1 DILFLEKSRCSMLLL
16 TVLILS
22 GCYPVKYIDVSKEE
36 EFQGLI
42 GIELKTKKDLLALG
56 VTFDANYRGGVDYV
70 FVLPE
75 PGISG
80 PEVVFKQIIPKGT
93 DFRITGVFEQN
104 IFWGNRYLYKL
115 NILNTD
121 FLSQHTI
128 VLEVPQKMN
137 VEKLGID
144 RALFEITNRGACKSN
159 CVTAHAS
166 VPCKGGYHEQHNERQ
181 RP

>member
-1 DILFLEKSRCSMLLL
+1 MFSQGNILFFEKSRCSMLFLI
-16 TVLILS
+16 VLFLA
-22 GCYPVKYIDVSKEE
+22 GCHPVKYVDVSKEE

-42 GIELKTKKDLLALG
+42 GIELKTKKELLALG
-56 VTFDANYRGGVDYV
+56 ITFDTNYRGGVDYV

-80 PEVVFKQIIPKGT
+80 PEVVFKEVIPKGT

-104 IFWGNRYLYKL
+104 IFWGSRYSYKL

-137 VEKLGID
+137 VENLGID
-144 RALFEITNRGACKSN
+144 GALFEITNRAD
-159 CVTAHAS
+159 
-166 VPCKGGYHEQHNERQ
+166 
-181 RP
+181 